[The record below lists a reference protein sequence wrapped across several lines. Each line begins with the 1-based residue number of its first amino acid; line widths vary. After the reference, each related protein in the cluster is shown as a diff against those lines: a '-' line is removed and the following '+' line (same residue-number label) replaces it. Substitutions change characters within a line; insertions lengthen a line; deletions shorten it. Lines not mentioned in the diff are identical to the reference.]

1 MELTISATTEA
12 FKPNEGVRVEYS
24 QTAKFQAKRAE
35 TNVEKVSV
43 EKAPDKVQIRD
54 LEQAADRLNQALQ
67 AFDRDLAISILDD
80 GKVVVRVTD
89 PATGDV
95 VRQIPPERVL
105 EVEEHL
111 DKIVGLFVNDQ
122 A

>member
-1 MELTISATTEA
+1 MELTISATA
-12 FKPNEGVRVEYS
+12 FQPSDGVRVEHS
-24 QTAKFQAKRAE
+24 QTAQEDRAK
-35 TNVEKVSV
+35 EKIEVKK
-43 EKAPDKVQIRD
+43 EPEIQD
-54 LEQAADRLNQALQ
+54 LKRAADRLNQALQ
-67 AFDRDLAISILDD
+67 AFDRDLAISITDD

-89 PATGDV
+89 PTTGDV

-111 DKIVGLFVNDQ
+111 DQIVGLFVNDQ

>member
-1 MELTISATTEA
+1 MELNISATATA
-12 FKPNEGVRVEYS
+12 FMPIEGVRVEHS
-24 QTAKFQAKRAE
+24 QTAKFQSEHGE
-35 TNVEKVSV
+35 TKVEKVPV
-43 EKAPDKVQIRD
+43 EKVRN
-54 LEQAADRLNQALQ
+54 LERAADRLNQALQ
-67 AFDRDLAISILDD
+67 TFDRDLAISILDD

-89 PATGDV
+89 PVTGDV
-95 VRQIPPERVL
+95 VRQIPPERIL

>member
-1 MELTISATTEA
+1 MELTINAATTVFMPKDGA
-12 FKPNEGVRVEYS
+12 RVEHS
-24 QTAKFQAKRAE
+24 QAAKTQEDRA
-35 TNVEKVSV
+35 VEKV
-43 EKAPDKVQIRD
+43 EAKKEPEIGD
-54 LEQAADRLNQALQ
+54 LERATDRLNQALQ
-67 AFDRDLAISILDD
+67 TFDRDLAISIADD

-89 PATGDV
+89 PTTGDV

-111 DKIVGLFVNDQ
+111 DQIVGLFVNDQ